1 MVGRGDLESTDGYK
15 VLVDP
20 DDDGAQVLIGCHST
34 MPTGAGCTLS
44 ILRSS
49 ILYNKETGYTRTSAM
64 PPVDTCV

>member
-15 VLVDP
+15 VLVD
-20 DDDGAQVLIGCHST
+20 DGAQVLIGCHST
-34 MPTGAGCTLS
+34 MSTGAGCTLS